1 MLCDNKLEQVTT
13 NMTGPPWKI
22 TPSKC
27 LKLVII
33 MLETWNLERK
43 YTHSPVVSENIP
55 VSAKA
60 LLILL
65 MSAFFVKN

>member
-27 LKLVII
+27 LKLVRI
-33 MLETWNLERK
+33 MLETWNLVRK
-43 YTHSPVVSENIP
+43 YTHSPVVSQNIP
-55 VSAKA
+55 LRTKA

-65 MSAFFVKN
+65 SAFFVKN